1 MDIVTALVLIGL
13 GGLIGYVGGREAG
26 RAKGKEDGWN
36 LARQALDALGEGGK
50 LPDWEKKSETAG

>member
-1 MDIVTALVLIGL
+1 MEIVTGLVLIGL
-13 GGLIGYVGGREAG
+13 GGLVGYGLGREAG
-26 RAKGKEDGWN
+26 RAKGMEEGWN